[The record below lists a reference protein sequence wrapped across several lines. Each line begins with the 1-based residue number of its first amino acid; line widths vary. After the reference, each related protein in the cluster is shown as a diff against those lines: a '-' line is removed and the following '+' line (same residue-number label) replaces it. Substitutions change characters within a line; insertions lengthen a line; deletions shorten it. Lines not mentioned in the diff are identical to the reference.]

1 MISLHGSY
9 HFHYKL
15 HILCFF
21 PHKVKRK
28 INIEYFV
35 IEEMQRINLS
45 FIFDLECFK
54 VGAERFCYHIVDC
67 CQNAI
72 ADEFDRVFRDGFS

>member
-21 PHKVKRK
+21 PHKLRERL
-28 INIEYFV
+28 ILNIYV
-35 IEEMQRINLS
+35 IVEMQRINLS
-45 FIFDLECFK
+45 FIFDLECFE
-54 VGAERFCYHIVDC
+54 VGAERFCYHIVDFF
-67 CQNAI
+67 QNQI
-72 ADEFDRVFRDGFS
+72 ADLYDPVFGDGFS

>member
-1 MISLHGSY
+1 MAAIIFTINSIFYAFFLI
-9 HFHYKL
+9 KL
-15 HILCFF
+15 RERLIL
-21 PHKVKRK
+21 
-28 INIEYFV
+28 NIYV